1 MKVGTGNVSALL
13 SGDGLDMVNDLLAKV
28 APNAKN
34 LIESE
39 FEKIYQNAYEN
50 WPVRKIRKRTST
62 GLIRESA
69 RQMTKDRSDWNFK
82 QALAVAYSLQKK
94 NKLVISESVR
104 EKKREFA
111 ITNKSQFSKNKLYVG
126 IKLTTNSEIEFVIG
140 NTAVYAWAIKIG
152 VDSDSSLPLGARVA
166 NEYLWKPAKKQAN
179 QIADALG
186 NDLKKLL

>member
-111 ITNKSQFSKNKLYVG
+111 ITNKSQFSKNKRRNQTDY
-126 IKLTTNSEIEFVIG
+126 EFRDRIR
-140 NTAVYAWAIKIG
+140 YWQYRC
-152 VDSDSSLPLGARVA
+152 LC
-166 NEYLWKPAKKQAN
+166 
-179 QIADALG
+179 LG
-186 NDLKKLL
+186 NKNRCRFRFFSSSWCTSSK